1 MFLAFICRL
10 RKKQGSMCYTIK
22 CNTEECGWMELIACW
37 KITRAGK
44 KANSALR
51 VNPGYNG

>member
-1 MFLAFICRL
+1 
-10 RKKQGSMCYTIK
+10 MCFYYTIK
-22 CNTEECGWMELIACW
+22 CNTKECGWTKLITCW

-44 KANSALR
+44 KVNLTLR